1 MTSLSWFRSIILY
14 SFVGNSGPRKVLLK
28 GSAHASQQHDWICS
42 LGTHTEP
49 TPAENT
55 RHCLS
60 VHFPIHCASQ
70 SAHCHHHLPQSHT
83 FCPHVLLSH
92 LLGLHTCLLHI
103 CHYPQNDHWP
113 AVPEENHLLG
123 WLFDSDVFGA
133 LPWEDQIL
141 TVMAYDHYVAICKP
155 LHYTTIIRQGLC
167 QLLVVVAAWT
177 GESCMPP
184 YRFSSQS
191 TWPSVVPRSLTTS
204 CVISSV
210 LQLACSDTYW
220 LGMVVAAHS
229 VGMLSLIFFF
239 FLLLLISCIVMLSSL
254 KSHGSEGQH
263 K

>member
-155 LHYTTIIRQGLC
+155 LHYTTIIRQGLS

-177 GESCMPP
+177 GGILHATVQILLTVDLTFCGSKVIDHFMCDFFCVATCLQ
-184 YRFSSQS
+184 RHLLVGNGGGSS
-191 TWPSVVPRSLTTS
+191 
-204 CVISSV
+204 
-210 LQLACSDTYW
+210 
-220 LGMVVAAHS
+220 
-229 VGMLSLIFFF
+229 LSGDAFTDFFF
-239 FLLLLISCIVMLSSL
+239 FFSCSS
-254 KSHGSEGQH
+254 SPA
-263 K
+263 